1 MNSYLVL
8 ARKYRPQNF
17 SQLVGQDVLVKT
29 LTNSIQNNRLH
40 HGYILTG
47 IRGVGK
53 TTTARIIAK
62 TINCLDE
69 NAIKNAMAC
78 GVCENCRL
86 INLSHHQDV
95 IEIDG
100 ASNRGIDDIREIINS
115 LAYAPVLAKY
125 KIYIIDEF
133 HMLTKDAFNA
143 LLKTLEEPP
152 ANVKFILATTNI
164 RSVPLTILSRCI
176 RFDLRRLDDIEIV
189 QNIKNILAMENLEAD
204 EEALSIIARASDG
217 SVRDSLSL
225 MDHALAINNYQKHLS
240 LKLVEIMFGL
250 NDYDKIIDLLKEIF
264 CGNIANVFKIFN
276 EIYSQTSDLDRVL
289 HDLLEFLHKI
299 IATKTL
305 KDYQITAT
313 SAYQN
318 SVIKDIAEK
327 ISLSALIKIWHVLS
341 KTKIEIDKT
350 SNQKNTFEI
359 MLIKLCHLVAIP
371 DLSKILSDLKNNNLS
386 TNSTLLSNELNHLP
400 KDNLAKDQS
409 NQNQVK
415 LNETNFAHDTKSK
428 DEENLEIL
436 GEILRSFPQ
445 AKIIN

>member
-176 RFDLRRLDDIEIV
+176 RFDLRRLDDVEIV

-204 EEALSIIARASDG
+204 EEALAIIARASDG

-264 CGNIANVFKIFN
+264 LGNIANVFKIFN

-327 ISLSALIKIWHVLS
+327 ISLSALIKIWQVLS

-415 LNETNFAHDTKSK
+415 LNETNFAVDSKSK

>member
-250 NDYDKIIDLLKEIF
+250 NDYDKIIDLLKEILS
-264 CGNIANVFKIFN
+264 GNIANVFKIFN

-409 NQNQVK
+409 NQNQV
-415 LNETNFAHDTKSK
+415 NSNDTNCTLDSKGK